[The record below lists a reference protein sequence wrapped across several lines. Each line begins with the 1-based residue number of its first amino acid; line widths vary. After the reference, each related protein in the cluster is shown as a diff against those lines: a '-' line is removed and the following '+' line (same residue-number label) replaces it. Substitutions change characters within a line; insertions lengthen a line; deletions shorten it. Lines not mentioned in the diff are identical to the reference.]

1 MKKYLGIF
9 LLLFVLGGS
18 SFANGIMFLDPE
30 SNTYLEVVRSEVDVT
45 IKQQVA
51 IVTTTQYFINNT
63 GFDTTLTYAFPIPE
77 NGSAIDVKWQI
88 GQIWYAAD
96 LAAGAQDSSL
106 VGTGSWNNSTLET
119 YLGENALWLQ
129 FEQVVQKDSMIKVV
143 TSYVELLEYSFNTT
157 DFSYPNDYEALF
169 QSPIDSQ
176 FFSLALESQRS
187 ITALDLVSHSG
198 SAITVNPYDAFI
210 ELSAFN
216 LPADKDYL
224 VTFSFAPDELGM
236 YSYSTMLLP
245 GMNNCDSFGDGYF
258 ALIIEPESGDSI
270 EVIGKDF
277 ILIMD
282 QSGSMRGSKIDQA
295 KEAATYIIDNMND
308 GDRFNI
314 VKFSSFASAYADSL
328 VPSNIQNQLDAN
340 QYIEGFNA
348 SGGTNFEDALVTGI
362 PYLGESDSSRAQIVL
377 FVTDGRGSPSGQ
389 ALLTLVSGLRNQ
401 YSPNLN
407 FFSVGIGSNV
417 NTVDLTQVAQQNN
430 GFAIYLD
437 NGDLSTAL
445 ADFYLT
451 IQNPVLLNT
460 TLDFSPAIIEEMYPV
475 SLPNLYAGQQLVL
488 FGRYVAS
495 DSISVTLSGNLGGLP
510 VSQTQTIFLTDS
522 LIYENLFLYKLWGK
536 RKIDNLMSQYLAS
549 GTTSLADSVKADI
562 IQVSTCYG
570 VLSPF
575 TNFSGN
581 GGGSSSGGGG
591 GSGNS
596 TGGGGNPS
604 SSSFAYYSANR
615 ANDESAIEKP
625 RLIAFPNPSTEEVFV
640 QWPGNYLP
648 DVPVIVSIYDMTGR
662 IVFQKEWSGS
672 QPFEWDGVGHDGRKL
687 VAGEYLLHFVWEEES
702 YQTVLFRR

>member
-1 MKKYLGIF
+1 
-9 LLLFVLGGS
+9 
-18 SFANGIMFLDPE
+18 MFLDPE

-63 GFDTTLTYAFPIPE
+63 GFDTTFTYAFPIPE

-106 VGTGSWNNSTLET
+106 VGTGSWNNSTLES
-119 YLGENALWLQ
+119 YLGNNALWLQ

-143 TSYVELLEYSFNTT
+143 TSYVELLEYSVNTT
-157 DFSYPNDYEALF
+157 TFSYPNDYESLF
-169 QSPIDSQ
+169 QAAIDSQ
-176 FFSLALESQRS
+176 FFALSLESQRS
-187 ITALDLVSHSG
+187 ITAIDLLSHTGG
-198 SAITVNPYDAFI
+198 SIVMNSYDA
-210 ELSAFN
+210 SVDYSVSNVA
-216 LPADKDYL
+216 ADEDYL

-245 GMNNCDSFGDGYF
+245 GMNSCDSFGDGYF

-277 ILIMD
+277 ILILD
-282 QSGSMRGSKIDQA
+282 QSGSMRGSKIVQA
-295 KEAATYIIDNMND
+295 KEAAQYIINNMND

-314 VKFSSFASAYADSL
+314 VKFSSSAYAYADSL
-328 VPSNIQNQLDAN
+328 VPSTIQNQLDAN
-340 QYIEGFNA
+340 QYIEDIFAG
-348 SGGTNFEDALVTGI
+348 GGTNFGDALTMGI

-377 FVTDGRGSPSGQ
+377 FVTDGIGTPSGQ
-389 ALLTLVSGLRNQ
+389 DLLTLVSGLRSQ

-430 GFAIYLD
+430 GFAIFLD
-437 NGDLSTAL
+437 NGDLSQAL

-460 TLDFSPAIIEEMYPV
+460 ALDFSPAIVEEIFPA

-495 DSISVTLSGNLGGLP
+495 DSITVTLSGNLGGLP
-510 VSQTQTIFLTDS
+510 VSQSQTIFLTDS
-522 LIYENLFLYKLWGK
+522 LIYENLFLYKLWAK
-536 RKIDNLMSQYLAS
+536 RKIDDLMSQYLAFGNS
-549 GTTSLADSVKADI
+549 ALADSVKTEI
-562 IQVSTCYG
+562 IQISTCYG

-575 TNFSGN
+575 TNFSGSGGGSGSTSSSSN
-581 GGGSSSGGGG
+581 NSGGGSSN
-591 GSGNS
+591 GSS
-596 TGGGGNPS
+596 Y
-604 SSSFAYYSANR
+604 SSFSNAPFDRNSA
-615 ANDESAIEKP
+615 ELTEEKP
-625 RLIAFPNPSTEEVFV
+625 QLHVYPNPTTEKVFV
-640 QWPGNYLP
+640 DWPANYLP
-648 DVPVIVSIYDMTGR
+648 AEPVMVSIYDMTGR
-662 IVFQKEWSGS
+662 LVFQKAWAGD
-672 QPFEWDGVGHDGRKL
+672 QPFEWDGLGPEGRKL
-687 VAGEYLLHFVWEEES
+687 VPGEYVLQFVWEKES
-702 YQTVLFRR
+702 YQTILIRR

>member
-9 LLLFVLGGS
+9 LLLSVLGGNT
-18 SFANGIMFLDPE
+18 FANGVMFLDPE
-30 SNTYLEVVRSEVDVT
+30 SNSYLEVVRSEVDVT

-51 IVTTTQYFINNT
+51 IVTTTQYFINNS

-88 GQIWYAAD
+88 GQLWYAAD

-106 VGTGSWNNSTLET
+106 VGTGTWNNSTLEG
-119 YLGENALWLQ
+119 YLGNNALWLQ

-157 DFSYPNDYEALF
+157 TFSYPNDYESLF
-169 QSPIDSQ
+169 QSAIDSQ
-176 FFSLALESQRS
+176 FFTLSLESQRS
-187 ITALDLVSHSG
+187 LTALDLVSHSG
-198 SAITVNPYDAFI
+198 GAITVNSFDASI
-210 ELSAFN
+210 DYSAFKV
-216 LPADKDYL
+216 PADKDYL

-258 ALIIEPESGDSI
+258 ALIIEPESGDSL

-282 QSGSMRGSKIDQA
+282 QSGSMKGSKIVQA
-295 KEAATYIIDNMND
+295 KEAAQYIINNMND

-314 VKFSSFASAYADSL
+314 VKFSSSAFAYADSL
-328 VPSNIQNQLDAN
+328 VSSNIQNQLDAN
-340 QYIEGFNA
+340 QYIENISAG
-348 SGGTNFEDALVTGI
+348 GGTNFGDALTMGI

-377 FVTDGRGSPSGQ
+377 FVTDGIGTPSGQ
-389 ALLTLVSGLRNQ
+389 DLLSLVSGLRSQ

-437 NGDLSTAL
+437 NGDLSTTL

-460 TLDFSPAIIEEMYPV
+460 TLDFSPAIVEEVFPT

-549 GTTSLADSVKADI
+549 VSSTIADSVKAEI

-581 GGGSSSGGGG
+581 GGGSGSGSNAG

-596 TGGGGNPS
+596 S
-604 SSSFAYYSANR
+604 SSPYFYASSNR
-615 ANDESAIEKP
+615 ATDESVIEKP
-625 RLIAFPNPSTEEVFV
+625 KLIVYPNPSTEEVFV
-640 QWPGNYLP
+640 EWPGNYLP
-648 DVPVIVSIYDMTGR
+648 VVPVLVSISDMTGR
-662 IVFQKEWSGS
+662 VVFQKEWNGS
-672 QPFEWDGVGHDGRKL
+672 QPFAWDGLGPDGRKL
-687 VAGEYLLHFVWEEES
+687 VPGEYLVHFVWEEES
-702 YQTVLFRR
+702 YQALLIRR